1 MAITFNTK
9 RQASLNIGTVTQAP
23 NYYYVL
29 ASGPTFTTRSLTGA
43 TDIFTDTAVAGDYM
57 LFGIRDGHCKP
68 AGFEFDVTTA
78 LVAAAVTVV
87 WEYRKTDGTWAA
99 FAGVTDNTVNFTVA
113 GTNSVTW
120 TMPTDWGTNATA
132 VNGITGRMWCRAR
145 LSVATTLTEGGRTTN
160 PLNLYDYA
168 ITVDGSADYA
178 NGTATAGSTST
189 ITDSGKAWTT
199 NELQN
204 RIVYIHTGT
213 NSGLARIIISNTA
226 TVITILDLYPVA
238 IDTTS
243 QYTIGLNFEDIYQA
257 DVSGGWGVVTKVG
270 SHSYS
275 FACFLR
281 FGLAHF
287 SDIQQNVEFVQDFLF
302 YVGETHSNRYPMF
315 LGWRLPT
322 LYGLNRGIFGC
333 SITSNRTCCCD
344 NRGAGFS
351 INDEY
356 LFTAGN
362 RFLLRHDYP
371 PTGSDGFIRS
381 WFNNYHRYSIDDRWE
396 GWRSVTFPKT
406 TNPRTEVRKP
416 TVIFGHSG
424 FETPYGS
431 ISEATAIYPASLGY
445 FQTQS
450 QNLTFPELDITFNN
464 FVNSSRFGAPMQY
477 FSSKGIT
484 NLDDYKG
491 NRFRLMLDVFG
502 STPNTGITNW
512 RNTIRATVTDE
523 YGNLLP
529 NARFDI
535 SDSLAQNRKTYLDF
549 DGGVGNNDTLIA
561 SNDATGNQ
569 FSGSTAFSFEAW
581 VFPRTIGGSSL
592 GRVLEKGAT
601 GTVGYGLYISGN
613 LWTAFVVTN
622 TGTKTSNTI
631 TATYYS
637 WHHIVVIW
645 NGSQLQLY
653 VDNVATST
661 SSATG
666 TPADDSAS
674 SLYIGSSVTAS
685 RTFDG
690 EIRRI
695 RLFKNKALSAG
706 DYASLW
712 NNGNYVQN
720 ETCPVSGCTAEYN
733 FTEGSGTTV
742 ADTSGNNVTATLG
755 ASTAAPV
762 WRDTNSGRTSNAI
775 TAYTGTQDSFLV
787 TTTVTVG
794 NSYSLTSQPAAATRL
809 RFVVTNFRDTSS
821 SSAANANIDIT
832 GTDAD
837 GNTIEEAIYLEEIRN
852 GVYFTKQEFL
862 TVSASGIFITGFS
875 GSISCDNLGIL
886 SPQKVI
892 CETWSTANDLD
903 SIVADYNPITIR
915 ISRAGFEPVVIK
927 KNIYERQDLVISMKR
942 SSLDILSGLQSA
954 G

>member
-1 MAITFNTK
+1 MAITFNNK
-9 RQASLNIGTVTQAP
+9 RAASGNIGTTVQAAS
-23 NYYYVL
+23 YFYVQ
-29 ASGPTFTTRSLTGA
+29 ASGPTFTARSLSAA
-43 TDIFTDTAVAGDYM
+43 TDLFTDSAVVGDYL

-68 AGFEFDVTTA
+68 GGFEFNVTTTI
-78 LVAAAVTVV
+78 VAAAVTVV

-99 FAGVTDNTVNFTVA
+99 FAGVTDNTTNFTAA

-213 NSGLARIIISNTA
+213 NAGQVRLIISNTA

-257 DVSGGWGVVTKVG
+257 NVSGGWGVVARSG
-270 SHSYS
+270 LHSYVFS
-275 FACFLR
+275 CFLR

-287 SDIQQNVEFVQDFLF
+287 SDIQQNIEFVQDFTF
-302 YVGETHSNRYPMF
+302 YVGEAHSNRYPMF

-371 PTGSDGFIRS
+371 PTGADGFIRI

-450 QNLTFPELDITFNN
+450 
-464 FVNSSRFGAPMQY
+464 
-477 FSSKGIT
+477 
-484 NLDDYKG
+484 
-491 NRFRLMLDVFG
+491 
-502 STPNTGITNW
+502 ST
-512 RNTIRATVTDE
+512 
-523 YGNLLP
+523 
-529 NARFDI
+529 
-535 SDSLAQNRKTYLDF
+535 
-549 DGGVGNNDTLIA
+549 
-561 SNDATGNQ
+561 
-569 FSGSTAFSFEAW
+569 
-581 VFPRTIGGSSL
+581 
-592 GRVLEKGAT
+592 
-601 GTVGYGLYISGN
+601 
-613 LWTAFVVTN
+613 
-622 TGTKTSNTI
+622 
-631 TATYYS
+631 
-637 WHHIVVIW
+637 
-645 NGSQLQLY
+645 
-653 VDNVATST
+653 
-661 SSATG
+661 
-666 TPADDSAS
+666 
-674 SLYIGSSVTAS
+674 
-685 RTFDG
+685 
-690 EIRRI
+690 
-695 RLFKNKALSAG
+695 
-706 DYASLW
+706 
-712 NNGNYVQN
+712 
-720 ETCPVSGCTAEYN
+720 
-733 FTEGSGTTV
+733 
-742 ADTSGNNVTATLG
+742 
-755 ASTAAPV
+755 
-762 WRDTNSGRTSNAI
+762 
-775 TAYTGTQDSFLV
+775 
-787 TTTVTVG
+787 
-794 NSYSLTSQPAAATRL
+794 L
-809 RFVVTNFRDTSS
+809 R
-821 SSAANANIDIT
+821 
-832 GTDAD
+832 
-837 GNTIEEAIYLEEIRN
+837 
-852 GVYFTKQEFL
+852 
-862 TVSASGIFITGFS
+862 
-875 GSISCDNLGIL
+875 
-886 SPQKVI
+886 
-892 CETWSTANDLD
+892 
-903 SIVADYNPITIR
+903 
-915 ISRAGFEPVVIK
+915 
-927 KNIYERQDLVISMKR
+927 
-942 SSLDILSGLQSA
+942 
-954 G
+954 